1 MHLTEEP
8 FFTHPNLPK
17 GKELVTSIIVISP
30 HLTSPVGEG
39 LVTLSCDYQ
48 LVINIRSNQHLP
60 NGGEREGAEVHWQSS
75 FDYCHQ
81 PHLTSPVGEGLVTL
95 SC

>member
-1 MHLTEEP
+1 MGQLYEKLVGL
-8 FFTHPNLPK
+8 NL
-17 GKELVTSIIVISP
+17 LITIDLSP

-60 NGGEREGAEVHWQSS
+60 NGGEREGAEVSGKEYNTDDNHRII
-75 FDYCHQ
+75 
-81 PHLTSPVGEGLVTL
+81 TL
-95 SC
+95 APT